1 MPDPP
6 FVQGGPTQ
14 ATVVLLERHVQ
25 GAVQAVLHTPVA
37 ARTSPADPRHPRADW
52 LCNSTRCAACH
63 GVRGVPCASGPSYA
77 GPATRHGVGIPLS
90 NAPPCPSMPAVSTVN
105 GCSNAMKFRCTARDR
120 PCILHR
126 IPFTCSGCGPE
137 WPNSRCC
144 KTQSRASGPSLTWR

>member
-6 FVQGGPTQ
+6 LVQGGPTH
-14 ATVVLLERHVQ
+14 ATVILLERHDQ

-63 GVRGVPCASGPSYA
+63 GVRGVPCASGPSCA
-77 GPATRHGVGIPLS
+77 GPATRHGIGTPLS

-120 PCILHR
+120 PCSTGS
-126 IPFTCSGCGPE
+126 PSPTAVAGPNGRT
-137 WPNSRCC
+137 PAVARPSRVHPG
-144 KTQSRASGPSLTWR
+144 RV